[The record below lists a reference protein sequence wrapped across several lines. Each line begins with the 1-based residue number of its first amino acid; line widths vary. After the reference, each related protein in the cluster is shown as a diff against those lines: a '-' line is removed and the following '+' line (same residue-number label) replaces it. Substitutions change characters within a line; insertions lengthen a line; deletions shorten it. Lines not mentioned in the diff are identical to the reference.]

1 MTKTEHRT
9 REHARRTDATE
20 RRDAEFMRL
29 RRQGV
34 SSAEAAKH
42 VGMSDFTR
50 VRVEQDYQAEYGATS
65 PTPAND
71 DTAYVRAVVSAG
83 GFGRYL
89 ERRDAAGK
97 PRITGPF
104 VPYEV
109 ERRAQRGGRA

>member
-1 MTKTEHRT
+1 MTKPKART
-9 REHARRTDATE
+9 REHARRTEATE
-20 RRDAEFMRL
+20 KRDAEFMRL

-34 SSAEAAKH
+34 SSADAAAQ

-50 VRVEQDYQAEYGATS
+50 VRIEQDYQAEYGATS

-71 DTAYVRAVVSAG
+71 DSAHVRAVITAG

-89 ERRDAAGK
+89 EQRDPSGK